1 MKKIAQSSCLLV
13 CFFFSLFSLTY
24 SQDMDNRKMSRILSK
39 EAQKVEGD
47 LGNWQVIYG
56 NRGVYIITDANANR
70 MRIMTPVIELKDIKK
85 KEYQTLLEAN
95 FDRALDAKYCIYEQ
109 YLMTVFTHP
118 LKELSEEQFIDAL
131 RQVVTLAYNY
141 GTSYTSTDLVFGG
154 GQEAEEEK
162 EDK

>member
-1 MKKIAQSSCLLV
+1 MKRLTQSSLFLF
-13 CFFFSLFSLTY
+13 CFILAFFSSSFA
-24 SQDMDNRKMSRILSK
+24 QDMDNRKMSRILTK
-39 EAQKVEGD
+39 EAQKVEGE
-47 LGNWQVIYG
+47 LGNWQVVYG
-56 NRGVYIITDANANR
+56 NRGVYIITDSNANR

-118 LKELSEEQFIDAL
+118 LKELTEEQFVDAM

-141 GTSYTSTDLVFGG
+141 GTTYTSTDVVFGG
-154 GQEAEEEK
+154 GQETEEENK
-162 EDK
+162 